1 MDSLLYYLGL
11 GVVKFFQALPLPW
24 VARLGRAGGSLAY
37 WLDARHRR
45 VAIRN
50 LSASFGGDRT
60 PAEIRELAKE
70 NFKRLGENYCCAVKT
85 AAMTWAELQGCLEF
99 VGLENL
105 QSADGVPQSRIFA
118 IGHFGNFELYAR
130 AKHVLPQ
137 YQFATTYRALKQHGL
152 NRLLLELRQ
161 RSGCLL
167 FERRVDADA
176 LRAAM
181 SHQNLIL
188 GFLSDQHAGG
198 SGAWASFFGRV
209 CSTTT
214 APAIF
219 AQRYKL
225 PLHTAICYRT
235 NLGRWR
241 IEVGNEIATARG
253 NERRSAE
260 EVMLDVNRAFET
272 AIRRDPAN
280 WFWVHNRWKPKK
292 TTVEP
297 VQSKIEDTQAAVE
310 DRG

>member
-1 MDSLLYYLGL
+1 MDRLLYCLGL
-11 GVVKFFQALPLPW
+11 SVVKFIQALPLQW
-24 VARLGRAGGSLAY
+24 VAWVGRAAGGLAY

-50 LSASFGGDRT
+50 LTAAFGGERSPT
-60 PAEIRELAKE
+60 EIRKLAKE
-70 NFKRLGENYCCAVKT
+70 NFKRIGENYCCAVKT
-85 AAMTWAELQGCLEF
+85 AAMTWAELKGCLEF
-99 VGLENL
+99 TGLEKL
-105 QSADGVPQSRIFA
+105 RAEVRAPQSRVFA

-130 AKHVLPQ
+130 GNHVLPQ
-137 YQFATTYRALKQHGL
+137 YQFATTYRALKQQGL
-152 NRLLLELRQ
+152 NRVLVELRQ

-181 SHQNLIL
+181 SRQNLIL
-188 GFLSDQHAGG
+188 GFLSDQHAGV
-198 SGAWASFFGRV
+198 SGAWVSFFGRV

-235 NLGRWR
+235 GPGRWR
-241 IEVGNEIATARG
+241 IEVGDEIPTLRG
-253 NERRSAE
+253 DERRSAD
-260 EVMLDVNRAFET
+260 EVMLEVNQAFEA

-280 WFWVHNRWKPKK
+280 WFWVHNRWKPRK
-292 TTVEP
+292 TAVANVKPKVEHT
-297 VQSKIEDTQAAVE
+297 EAAVE
-310 DRG
+310 DRR